1 MSMLYHYTTI
11 EALFSI
17 IEQMTIQSDIDESG
31 QKKEHWVLPLRA
43 THIGFLNDS
52 TEGNLLPCA
61 LAEMNVSQKAVKS
74 AVLQNGKQYVLSF
87 SKKKDDL
94 NMWRSYSDDGF
105 GVMLGFD
112 RDGIE
117 KRIRELYE
125 NDNPMSSAMPVV
137 DCEYIDDNEISVK
150 LASNTDLEEF
160 QKNGNILALSRV
172 LENSLKYKH
181 PCFHDEGETRI
192 IIVGAL
198 QEKFRVRERSII
210 PYQEIKIPV
219 TLLKEIWFGPKA
231 DFERNRFSVAN
242 MLKNKLGEVYM
253 KHILFERS
261 ELPYV

>member
-1 MSMLYHYTTI
+1 MLYHYTTI

-17 IEQMTIQSDIDESG
+17 IEQIRTETDIDECG
-31 QKKEHWVLPLRA
+31 RRNEHWVLPLRA

-94 NMWRSYSDDGF
+94 NMWRLYSDDGF

-117 KRIRELYE
+117 KRIKELYE
-125 NDNPMSSAMPVV
+125 NDKPMSLAMPVV

-150 LASNTDLEEF
+150 LASDTDLEEF

-210 PYQEIKIPV
+210 PYQEIKIPI

-242 MLKNKLGEVYM
+242 MLKNKIGEVYM

>member
-17 IEQMTIQSDIDESG
+17 IEQIRTETDIDECG
-31 QKKEHWVLPLRA
+31 RRNEHWVLPLRA

-94 NMWRSYSDDGF
+94 NMWRSYSDDGY

-112 RDGIE
+112 RDGLE
-117 KRIRELYE
+117 KHVNELYK
-125 NDNPMSSAMPVV
+125 NDNPMSLVMPVV
-137 DCEYIDDNEISVK
+137 DCEYIDNEKISAE
-150 LASNTDLEEF
+150 LADDKDLEEYRA
-160 QKNGNILALSRV
+160 KGNILALSRV

-181 PCFHDEGETRI
+181 PCFHDEKETRV

-198 QEKFRVRERSII
+198 QEKYRVSKHSIV
-210 PYQEIKIPV
+210 PYQELSFPV

-231 DFERNRFSVAN
+231 DYERNRFSVAN

-253 KHILFERS
+253 KHIRFEKS

>member
-1 MSMLYHYTTI
+1 MNMLCHYTTI

-17 IEQMTIQSDIDESG
+17 IEQMKIVYDIDESG
-31 QKKEHWVLPLRA
+31 QKNEHWVLPLRA

-94 NMWRSYSDDGF
+94 NMWRSYSDDGY

-112 RDGIE
+112 RDGLE
-117 KRIRELYE
+117 KHVNELYK
-125 NDNPMSSAMPVV
+125 NDNPMSLAMPVV
-137 DCEYIDDNEISVK
+137 DCEYIDNEKISAE
-150 LASNTDLEEF
+150 LADDKDLEEYRA
-160 QKNGNILALSRV
+160 KGNILALSKV

-181 PCFHDEGETRI
+181 PCFHDEKETRV

-198 QEKFRVRERSII
+198 QEKYRVSKHSIV
-210 PYQEIKIPV
+210 PYQELSFPV

-231 DFERNRFSVAN
+231 DFERNRFSIAN
-242 MLKNKLGEVYM
+242 MLKNKLGEVHM
-253 KHILFERS
+253 RHIRFEKS

>member
-1 MSMLYHYTTI
+1 MNMLCHYTTI

-17 IEQMTIQSDIDESG
+17 IEQMKIVYNIDESG
-31 QKKEHWVLPLRA
+31 QKEEHWVLPLRA

-94 NMWRSYSDDGF
+94 NMWRSYSDDGY

-112 RDGIE
+112 RDGLE
-117 KRIRELYE
+117 KHVNELYK
-125 NDNPMSSAMPVV
+125 NDNPMSLAMPVV
-137 DCEYIDDNEISVK
+137 DCDYVGNEEISVK
-150 LASNTDLEEF
+150 LIDDKDLAEY
-160 QKNGNILALSRV
+160 QAKGNMLALSRV

-181 PCFHDEGETRI
+181 PCFHDEKETRV

-198 QEKFRVRERSII
+198 QEKYRVSKHSII
-210 PYQEIKIPV
+210 PYQELSFPV

-242 MLKNKLGEVYM
+242 MLKNKLGEVHM
-253 KHILFERS
+253 RHIRFEKS

>member
-1 MSMLYHYTTI
+1 MNMLCHYTTI

-17 IEQMTIQSDIDESG
+17 IEQMTILSDIDESG
-31 QKKEHWVLPLRA
+31 QKEEHWVLPLRA

-61 LAEMNVSQKAVKS
+61 LAEMNVCQKAVKS

-94 NMWRSYSDDGF
+94 NMWRSYSDDGY

-198 QEKFRVRERSII
+198 QEKFRVRGRSII

-242 MLKNKLGEVYM
+242 MLKNKIGEVYM

>member
-17 IEQMTIQSDIDESG
+17 IEQMHTETATDETG
-31 QKKEHWVLPLRA
+31 RKNEYWVFPLRA
-43 THIGFLNDS
+43 THIGFLNDC
-52 TEGNLLPCA
+52 TEGNLLPRA
-61 LAEMNVSQKAVKS
+61 LAVLDINRDAIQRAL
-74 AVLQNGKQYVLSF
+74 LQNGKQYVLSF

-105 GVMLGFD
+105 GVVLGFD
-112 RDGIE
+112 RDGLE
-117 KRIRELYE
+117 KRIKELYE
-125 NDNPMSSAMPVV
+125 NDKPMSLAMPVV

-160 QKNGNILALSRV
+160 QKNGNILALSKV

-231 DFERNRFSVAN
+231 DFERSRFSVAN
-242 MLKNKLGEVYM
+242 MLKNKLGEVHM
-253 KHILFERS
+253 KDIRFEKS

>member
-1 MSMLYHYTTI
+1 MLYHYTTI

-17 IEQMTIQSDIDESG
+17 IEQIRTETNIDECG
-31 QKKEHWVLPLRA
+31 RRNEHWVLPLRA

-94 NMWRSYSDDGF
+94 NMWRSYSDDGY
-105 GVMLGFD
+105 GVMLVFD
-112 RDGIE
+112 REGVERHVD
-117 KRIRELYE
+117 ELYKK
-125 NDNPMSSAMPVV
+125 DNPMSLAMPVV
-137 DCEYIDDNEISVK
+137 DCDYVGNEEISAK
-150 LASNTDLEEF
+150 LIDYKDLAEYQAS
-160 QKNGNILALSRV
+160 GNILALSRV

-181 PCFHDEGETRI
+181 PCFHNEKETRV

-198 QEKFRVRERSII
+198 QEKYRISKHSIV
-210 PYQEIKIPV
+210 PYQELTFPV

-231 DFERNRFSVAN
+231 DYERNRFSVAN

-253 KHILFERS
+253 KHIRFEKS
-261 ELPYV
+261 KLPYV

>member
-1 MSMLYHYTTI
+1 MLYHYTTI

-17 IEQMTIQSDIDESG
+17 IEQIRTETDIDECG
-31 QKKEHWVLPLRA
+31 RRNEHWVLPLRA

-94 NMWRSYSDDGF
+94 NMWRLYSDDGF

-117 KRIRELYE
+117 KRIKELYE
-125 NDNPMSSAMPVV
+125 NDKPMSLAMPVV

-150 LASNTDLEEF
+150 LASDTDLEEF

-242 MLKNKLGEVYM
+242 MLKNKIGEVYM